1 MAVIEIAK
9 IQVRRGQAGQVGIPQ
24 LDGGEFGWAV
34 DTQRLY
40 IGNGALG
47 EGAPEIGNTEI
58 LTEHNISNIFTFPS
72 YVYGS
77 SFTSAPNVE
86 PNTGPQRNGDTV
98 RTLFSKLDDFVT
110 VFDFG
115 VPADGTK
122 TTVDNAPVYKQIQQ
136 AIDELYLNSN
146 KTDAVSRKTL
156 RMPAGTYAI
165 TGTVYLPPYTTIVGD
180 GPDKTVLVV
189 QSTIT
194 ALMQTIDGNSTT
206 GTYVTFV
213 PGLTNITSNGQ
224 PKNIRLEGLT
234 LKFDNSLNVN
244 FTAPLLRVDCAENVT
259 IDNCKFVGSH
269 VGNVASGDE
278 YTAIDVRGQGAITT
292 KNLLVKNSI
301 FESIKLG
308 VKSNYDVEDLTFT
321 HNKFYNL
328 FRGFQFTDVLAGGN
342 LLGPKRARIVNNSF
356 DTIEYEAVRV
366 APGNS
371 PLHTE
376 HLVANNIFNE
386 VGNNLGGDA
395 SQQSHLI
402 SFETDGNTV
411 YGNRWGRDR
420 YINVYGLDSTT
431 YYPSVRGAM
440 LVSSDVAYTAT
451 VQTSVTPVVLARIPY
466 NPKPNATAT
475 GIKINM
481 QYMRQIRSLGISRK
495 GDLVINVADLPTGN
509 TATVTDTYSYHGVT
523 DGGITFMADLNTV
536 TNQVRVMY
544 TSTTNLGTL
553 EFQYNILQ

>member
-24 LDGGEFGWAV
+24 LDSGEFGWAV

-40 IGNGALG
+40 IGNGTLA

-58 LTEHNISNIFTFPS
+58 LTEQNISNIFNFPS

-77 SFTSAPNVE
+77 SLTSAPNIE
-86 PNTGPQRNGDTV
+86 PNTGPNRNGDTI
-98 RTLFSKLDDFVT
+98 RTIFSKLDDIVT

-115 VPADGTK
+115 VPADGSK
-122 TTVDNAPVYKQIQQ
+122 TTQNGAPVYKQIQQ

-146 KTDAVSRKTL
+146 KTDPISRRVLKL
-156 RMPAGTYAI
+156 PAGTYAI
-165 TGTVYLPPYTTIVGD
+165 TGTVYVPPYTTLLGD

-189 QSTIT
+189 QSTFT
-194 ALMQTIDGNSTT
+194 SLMQTIDGSSTT

-234 LKFDNSLNVN
+234 FKFDNSINVV
-244 FTAPLLRVDCAENVT
+244 FTNPLLRVDCAT
-259 IDNCKFVGSH
+259 DTIIDNCKFVGSH
-269 VGNVASGDE
+269 VGNVSSGDG
-278 YTAIDVRGQGAITT
+278 YTAIEVRGQGAITT
-292 KNLLVKNSI
+292 KNLIVQNTIFDSVKYAAR
-301 FESIKLG
+301 G
-308 VKSNYDVEDLTFT
+308 NYDVEDLTFS
-321 HNKFYNL
+321 NNRFYNL
-328 FRGFQFTDVLAGGN
+328 FRGFQFTDALAAGN
-342 LLGPKRARIVNNSF
+342 LLGPKRVKIIGNNF

-366 APGNS
+366 AVGNS
-371 PLHTE
+371 PLYTE
-376 HLVANNIFNE
+376 HVVANNTFNE

-395 SQQSHLI
+395 AQQANI
-402 SFETDGNTV
+402 IVFETNGNVT
-411 YGNRWGRDR
+411 YGNKWGRDR
-420 YINVYGLDSTT
+420 YMDVYGVDANT
-431 YYPSVRGAM
+431 YYSNVRGAT

-466 NPKPNATAT
+466 HGT
-475 GIKINM
+475 GQKINL
-481 QYMRQIRSLGISRK
+481 QYIRHLQSLGISRK
-495 GDLVINVADLPTGN
+495 GDLLINVANLPSVGN
-509 TATVTDTYSYHGVT
+509 TATVTDSYTYIGAS

-536 TNQVRVMY
+536 TNQVRVLY

-553 EFQYNILQ
+553 EFQYNYLQ